1 MREGNWMSVCMYAC
15 VSVFTPECV
24 CEECVVWLCVRECTW
39 MHVCMCVQK

>member
-24 CEECVVWLCVRECTW
+24 CEGMHLDACVR
-39 MHVCMCVQK
+39 VCSEISVFE